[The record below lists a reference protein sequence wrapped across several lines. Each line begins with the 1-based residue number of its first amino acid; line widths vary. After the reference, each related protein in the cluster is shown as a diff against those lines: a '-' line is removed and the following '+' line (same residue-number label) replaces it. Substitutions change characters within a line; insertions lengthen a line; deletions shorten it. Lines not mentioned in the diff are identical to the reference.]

1 MDSELYLVGLMS
13 ELFGGNSM
21 SINGYFGV
29 RSIEAVVEGLK
40 NMDYRAEI
48 ALFIGVGL
56 AAYGYFKYG
65 KGGKV
70 NGNDNRRKE
79 SN

>member
-1 MDSELYLVGLMS
+1 
-13 ELFGGNSM
+13 M

-29 RSIEAVVEGLK
+29 RSVEAVVDGLK
-40 NMDYRAEI
+40 NMDTKAEV
-48 ALFIGVGL
+48 ALFIGLGI
-56 AAYGYFKYG
+56 AAYAYFKYG
-65 KGGKV
+65 KGGKN

>member
-1 MDSELYLVGLMS
+1 
-13 ELFGGNSM
+13 M

-29 RSIEAVVEGLK
+29 RSVEAVVDGLK
-40 NMDYRAEI
+40 HMDPKAEI

-65 KGGKV
+65 KGEKK

-79 SN
+79 AGN

>member
-1 MDSELYLVGLMS
+1 MH
-13 ELFGGNSM
+13 FNT
-21 SINGYFGV
+21 YFGV
-29 RSIEAVVEGLK
+29 KSMEAVIDGLK

-48 ALFIGVGL
+48 ALFIGAGL

-65 KGGKV
+65 RRNK